1 METGKTSPNDSVGR
15 AGRYFKYAIGEII
28 LVVIGILIAL
38 SINNWNEDRKT
49 KDTIKGIYGIVKSDL
64 ESDVKTIDWLLTREE
79 KQDSIFKRIINKE
92 MTYDDYVKC
101 IRCASVLSGFPDIKL
116 KSRGLKFLEQNN
128 AFLNSNQDSLSIK
141 IIDFYS
147 YFNTEINVAMKEITR
162 DFFENRGYFK
172 NMPWFEDYQYE
183 KFNEELTKYALTSI
197 DYRNRIISFYSLYYD
212 GYIRHL
218 SKYKEE
224 ALVLIETI
232 NSNIK

>member
-1 METGKTSPNDSVGR
+1 METGKT
-15 AGRYFKYAIGEII
+15 GRYFKYAIGEII

-64 ESDVKTIDWLLTREE
+64 ESDVKTIDWLLAREE